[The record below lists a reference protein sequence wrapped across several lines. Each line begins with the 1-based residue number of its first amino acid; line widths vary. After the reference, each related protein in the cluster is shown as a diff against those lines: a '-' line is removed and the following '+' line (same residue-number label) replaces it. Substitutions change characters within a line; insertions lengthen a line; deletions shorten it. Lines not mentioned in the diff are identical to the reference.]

1 MSRLV
6 FCVSIIGA
14 LWFWL
19 GAKVFSGGG
28 SEYLS
33 DFPMYESPMA
43 TAGSYSSAGRMKTPS
58 IEKPVVPMSSSSPF
72 LRHTASAVNTCSAP
86 QYSAPSSSSSSS
98 YRVYTSSSQVSYGI
112 SGGGVPNGGGYQT
125 HSAPASSAPIAMAS
139 VPSVSVPSLPLAA
152 RSMEG
157 GITSDKSLRLFN
169 GPRGIIIDD
178 DDDYGDDD
186 LRPEDPKDPFHT
198 PVGDIP
204 WVFMFGLCVLYV
216 TVVRRKRH
224 QSLN

>member
-6 FCVSIIGA
+6 LCVSIIGA

-33 DFPMYESPMA
+33 DLPMYESPIA

-58 IEKPVVPMSSSSPF
+58 IEKPVVPMRSSSPF
-72 LRHTASAVNTCSAP
+72 LRHKASAVNTCSAS

-112 SGGGVPNGGGYQT
+112 SGGGVPNGRGYQT
-125 HSAPASSAPIAMAS
+125 HSVSASSAPIAMAS

-186 LRPEDPKDPFHT
+186 LRPEET
-198 PVGDIP
+198 
-204 WVFMFGLCVLYV
+204 
-216 TVVRRKRH
+216 RKTR
-224 QSLN
+224 SILP

>member
-1 MSRLV
+1 
-6 FCVSIIGA
+6 
-14 LWFWL
+14 
-19 GAKVFSGGG
+19 
-28 SEYLS
+28 
-33 DFPMYESPMA
+33 
-43 TAGSYSSAGRMKTPS
+43 
-58 IEKPVVPMSSSSPF
+58 
-72 LRHTASAVNTCSAP
+72 
-86 QYSAPSSSSSSS
+86 
-98 YRVYTSSSQVSYGI
+98 
-112 SGGGVPNGGGYQT
+112 
-125 HSAPASSAPIAMAS
+125 
-139 VPSVSVPSLPLAA
+139 
-152 RSMEG
+152 MEG